1 LHETRQHLC
10 LNKTHFFENVPRKL
24 EEGRIITDIVRYDD
38 MCFMKYCMFILSTV
52 ADIVNKTSRN

>member
-1 LHETRQHLC
+1 
-10 LNKTHFFENVPRKL
+10 VPRKL